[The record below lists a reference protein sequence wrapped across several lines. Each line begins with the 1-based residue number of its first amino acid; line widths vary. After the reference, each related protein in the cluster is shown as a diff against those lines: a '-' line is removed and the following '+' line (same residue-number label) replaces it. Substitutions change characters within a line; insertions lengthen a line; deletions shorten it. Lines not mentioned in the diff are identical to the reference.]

1 MRPCVEAGLILL
13 LCTAGAALPAEH
25 PVDQLK
31 PGHWLEVPN
40 SQMKSVAFKWPKG
53 IRYSINNIGVRG
65 VIALWSGGAYDTKR
79 DRLVLWGGG
88 HKGYAGNEL
97 YAFDVKTLK
106 WERINDPTLK
116 VNEKTKDRGRYV
128 DGLPRSSHTYNYVQ
142 YVPAIDRFCSFGTAG
157 GYPTGNEG
165 TGITWAFDFDKKT
178 WEERGKAG
186 ARGIGAYSAVDPVT
200 GHVFVR
206 GNYPATRLAEWDP
219 KTNTWTD
226 RTGRIN
232 NRTDYYKTAAIDPIG
247 RRFFGIGRGQVYL
260 YEFGKPGRIK
270 QQVIKT
276 KGPQDVVKKGCPGLA
291 YDPVVDKIVGW
302 TSGPSL
308 WTLDLETLTWA
319 EVKPAATNKVT
330 PSKPVGNG
338 TYGRFRYIP
347 SKNAYIV
354 VNSWDTNVFVY
365 RLSDLK
371 TADVPKR
378 FKEAL
383 KSKDAALNKW
393 AMKQVVRFG
402 RALEFLKGMLSP
414 EDRKRMD
421 EFRRKFEE
429 DRMRDGER
437 HRNGWR

>member
-1 MRPCVEAGLILL
+1 M
-13 LCTAGAALPAEH
+13 
-25 PVDQLK
+25 
-31 PGHWLEVPN
+31 
-40 SQMKSVAFKWPKG
+40 
-53 IRYSINNIGVRG
+53 
-65 VIALWSGGAYDTKR
+65 
-79 DRLVLWGGG
+79 
-88 HKGYAGNEL
+88 
-97 YAFDVKTLK
+97 
-106 WERINDPTLK
+106 
-116 VNEKTKDRGRYV
+116 
-128 DGLPRSSHTYNYVQ
+128 
-142 YVPAIDRFCSFGTAG
+142 
-157 GYPTGNEG
+157 
-165 TGITWAFDFDKKT
+165 
-178 WEERGKAG
+178 
-186 ARGIGAYSAVDPVT
+186 
-200 GHVFVR
+200 
-206 GNYPATRLAEWDP
+206 
-219 KTNTWTD
+219 
-226 RTGRIN
+226 
-232 NRTDYYKTAAIDPIG
+232 
-247 RRFFGIGRGQVYL
+247 
-260 YEFGKPGRIK
+260 
-270 QQVIKT
+270 
-276 KGPQDVVKKGCPGLA
+276 KKGCPGLA